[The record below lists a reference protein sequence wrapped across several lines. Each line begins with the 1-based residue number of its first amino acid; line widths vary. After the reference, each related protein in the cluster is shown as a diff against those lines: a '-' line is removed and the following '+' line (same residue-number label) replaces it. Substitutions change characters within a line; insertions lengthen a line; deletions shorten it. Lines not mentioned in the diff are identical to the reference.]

1 MKIAYFLDIPKG
13 LGGAGNLLLQRAAL
27 MSEIHDVIV
36 IIPSDGQGRSNDEY
50 IRRCMRHN
58 LRYVCIE
65 YSTAYSF
72 TMVDY
77 KGAVNSA
84 EEIERFAKDEGIEFF
99 HSVQLNLAAEYVSRK
114 LKIPNLMDIYSIDE
128 NEFKI
133 CINDIC
139 PQFHLCDSQ
148 MYSDLWR
155 KHLKMESRCIRPV
168 APLNDIKMKTEYGY
182 KSIKILAIGNLCSYK
197 NQLAA
202 IKAFSECRR
211 YFNDM
216 ELHFL
221 GDDSSSYAKECR
233 RYVEENLLG
242 DAVFFHGFV
251 NDIEEY
257 LKDSDCLLCTST
269 RESFPFSMVE
279 ALTYDLTII
288 STPVAGVPEVFVDKK
303 NAFISRDFSVETIAG
318 SILEYIEYCRSGK
331 VSAIHDRA
339 RQTWEKCFERN
350 AVMNQIDSYYIEI
363 KAKDSFRG
371 IDAFERIEE
380 KVSKT
385 QALVYGVDDL
395 GEGWIRKRGLYY
407 MIVQKALRKKKIYIW
422 GAGKWGRLTLEI
434 LKRLCDSI
442 EIIAFIDS
450 GKEGRIDDVPI
461 KKPDEIVFDKKYFYS
476 VSFASGRE
484 TVIEYLKN
492 KGLTLYE
499 NVWCLPC

>member
-36 IIPSDGQGRSNDEY
+36 VIPSDGQGRSNDEY

-155 KHLKMESRCIRPV
+155 KHLKIESRCIRPV
-168 APLNDIKMKTEYGY
+168 APLNDIKMKSEYGY
-182 KSIKILAIGNLCSYK
+182 KSMKILTIGNICSYK

-211 YFNDM
+211 YFNGM

-303 NAFISRDFSVETIAG
+303 NAFISRDFSEEAITS
-318 SILEYIEYCRSGK
+318 SILECIEYYQNGRIQE
-331 VSAIHDRA
+331 IHDKA
-339 RQTWEKCFERN
+339 RETWFENFDRKVVRKQLD
-350 AVMNQIDSYYIEI
+350 AYYNEI
-363 KAKDSFRG
+363 KNRKIFQGTVSFDAAKAD
-371 IDAFERIEE
+371 IAKIE
-380 KVSKT
+380 
-385 QALVYGVDDL
+385 ALLNTVDDL
-395 GEGWIRKRGLYY
+395 GETWIHRRGYYYLAVKR
-407 MIVQKALRKKKIYIW
+407 ALKKGKIYIW
-422 GAGKWGRLTLEI
+422 GAGKWGKIAVEI
-434 LKRLCDSI
+434 LNALCPNL
-442 EIIAFIDS
+442 EVAAFIDNEKKGS
-450 GKEGRIDDVPI
+450 LNGLPI
-461 KKPDEIVFDKKYFYS
+461 KRFDDIECNGEFLYS
-476 VSFASGRE
+476 VSFAKERE
-484 TVIEYLKN
+484 DAIQRLKN
-492 KGLTLYE
+492 KGLGLYDKIW
-499 NVWCLPC
+499 NLP